1 MPYFPSGAINNEGT
15 KMNITAELLNATSA
29 GRATWDACLYI
40 ETSSTGDIEITVR
53 VIATFS
59 YTPAEPQMGS
69 YPGVS
74 EAVEIE
80 SIELEGL
87 SGPVAGQAVA
97 ALQIRVQYI
106 EADILD
112 EIQRQR
118 RQSKDEAD
126 AA

>member
-1 MPYFPSGAINNEGT
+1 
-15 KMNITAELLNATSA
+15 MNITTELLNGTSA
-29 GRATWDACLYI
+29 GRATWEESLYI
-40 ETSSTGDIEITVR
+40 DLAPAGEIEIPYLI
-53 VIATFS
+53 IATFA
-59 YTPAEPQMGS
+59 YTHEEPRMGS

-87 SGPVAGQAVA
+87 SGPAADQAVA

-106 EADILD
+106 EAAILA

-118 RQSKDEAD
+118 RESEEEVD